1 MDPEIKARLAV
12 LNDRIRDEKDPN
24 QLLQFV
30 REVLRLY
37 DEVDGQKRR
46 VGFQLDRNVPEV

>member
-46 VGFQLDRNVPEV
+46 VGFQLDRNAPEV

>member
-37 DEVDGQKRR
+37 GEVDGQKRR